1 MNDEDLRSK
10 PETGSNP
17 AGPQPAVRALESLYA
32 MESEKFYNPVWGHPT
47 AVDPMEKLEAVG
59 KGS

>member
-1 MNDEDLRSK
+1 
-10 PETGSNP
+10 
-17 AGPQPAVRALESLYA
+17 